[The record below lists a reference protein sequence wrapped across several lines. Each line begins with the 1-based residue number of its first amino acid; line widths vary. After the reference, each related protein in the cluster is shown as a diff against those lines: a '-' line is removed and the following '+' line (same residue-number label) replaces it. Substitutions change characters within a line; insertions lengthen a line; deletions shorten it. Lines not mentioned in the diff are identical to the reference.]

1 MMSLRFRVI
10 VKLNVLLCIIVII
23 QLNTIYNRSVNILI
37 NIQ

>member
-23 QLNTIYNRSVNILI
+23 QLNTINNRSVNILI